1 MRQISQS
8 LYGLQGLIHPGVFS
22 VAVLLLQLSDAVFS
36 GRQVQDVFGNNGDNL
51 GSDSSSGCNELMVV
65 RFSFSRN
72 LDIYVRFL
80 YTGQARDL
88 SCLHSFNLGNALP
101 LNIIF
106 SNLFSTKASG
116 TTSSSSLPLVCIL
129 SSFHHQVDHQHR

>member
-1 MRQISQS
+1 MRLVHLAVSR
-8 LYGLQGLIHPGVFS
+8 
-22 VAVLLLQLSDAVFS
+22 VAVLLLQLSDAVSS

-65 RFSFSRN
+65 RFSFTRN

-80 YTGQARDL
+80 YTGQAMDL

-106 SNLFSTKASG
+106 FQ
-116 TTSSSSLPLVCIL
+116 PFL
-129 SSFHHQVDHQHR
+129 S